1 MRVCGLEVRLCALSS
16 MEVLV
21 CTKAAEQL
29 EAQLMKE
36 DFDGEL
42 TRLLCENGAL
52 AWMAVVA
59 ENGEKVFASP
69 RDALERMSL
78 TELAE
83 VYEEYQRQFLDGEDM
98 EECAM
103 NETFEEVC
111 NGSVSGGA

>member
-1 MRVCGLEVRLCALSS
+1 MRALSS

-52 AWMAVVA
+52 AWMAVVT
-59 ENGEKVFASP
+59 ENSEKVFASP
-69 RDALERMSL
+69 REALERMSL

-83 VYEEYQRQFLDGEDM
+83 VYEEYQRQFLDENSV
-98 EECAM
+98 EECAV